1 MLSRSASIS
10 SVDRVGVGH
19 RVDAPLDM
27 GDVAILEAAQDMG
40 DGVDLADIGEEL
52 VAEPLSL
59 RRAAHQPRDVD
70 KSQPRRDG
78 LLRLRDGGQPVEPG
92 VGNRH
97 LADIRLDGAEGKI
110 GRLRGGGAR
119 QRVEKRRLADIGQPD
134 DAASE
139 THGPRPLPLSC
150 AMRASCGEATRPCQ
164 SARRGA
170 PCSARP
176 ARATAAFMSETSPP
190 PSSEGPVF
198 ILVRPQMGE
207 NIGAAARAMWNFGL
221 DRMRLVAP
229 RDGWPNPK
237 AVATASGAGRV
248 LDWAQVR
255 ESVADAT
262 ADLTTVYASTA
273 RPREMTK
280 LVMTPQAAAADMAA
294 RIAAGERVGI
304 MMGPERTGLET
315 DDIVRASVI
324 VTVPTNPDF
333 PSINLAQAT
342 LLMAWEWRRLQ
353 DDTAPAAL
361 RIPREGAPAPRAEI
375 DGMLAHLEAELDDAH
390 FFFPEHKRPKM
401 LDNLRGLFFRAELTE
416 ADVRTLR
423 GVIRALAEGPKRRR

>member
-1 MLSRSASIS
+1 
-10 SVDRVGVGH
+10 
-19 RVDAPLDM
+19 
-27 GDVAILEAAQDMG
+27 
-40 DGVDLADIGEEL
+40 
-52 VAEPLSL
+52 
-59 RRAAHQPRDVD
+59 
-70 KSQPRRDG
+70 
-78 LLRLRDGGQPVEPG
+78 
-92 VGNRH
+92 
-97 LADIRLDGAEGKI
+97 
-110 GRLRGGGAR
+110 
-119 QRVEKRRLADIGQPD
+119 
-134 DAASE
+134 
-139 THGPRPLPLSC
+139 
-150 AMRASCGEATRPCQ
+150 
-164 SARRGA
+164 
-170 PCSARP
+170 
-176 ARATAAFMSETSPP
+176 MSETSPP

-423 GVIRALAEGPKRRR
+423 GVIRALAEGRSGGGEGGSACPSASSVGSPRFGLARGRSAGAALTRPPAAPPDPLAPPSPRAPAAAGAPARRQSR